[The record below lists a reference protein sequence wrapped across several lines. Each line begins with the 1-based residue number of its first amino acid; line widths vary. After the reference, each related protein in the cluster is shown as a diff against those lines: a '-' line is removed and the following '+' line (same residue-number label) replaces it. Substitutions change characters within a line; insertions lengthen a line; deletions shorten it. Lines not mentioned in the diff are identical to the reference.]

1 MEEEYP
7 FLKTFDG
14 KIISGRKKLA
24 KPDPAI
30 IQLEKKFYLTPKETF
45 YIDDWIENFN
55 AVQ

>member
-45 YIDDWIENFN
+45 YIDD
-55 AVQ
+55 